1 MKFGGDLVPARQ
13 VEVFSA
19 GCPICEETCRLIQRL
34 CDGLCDVTILSVGD
48 ARVAERARVLG
59 LRSFPAVV
67 VDGELV
73 PFDVFAALSR
83 AFAESELLRQL
94 LRAG

>member
-1 MKFGGDLVPARQ
+1 LCNGF
-13 VEVFSA
+13 
-19 GCPICEETCRLIQRL
+19 CE
-34 CDGLCDVTILSVGD
+34 VTILSVGD
-48 ARVAERARVLG
+48 PSVAERARALG

-83 AFAESELLRQL
+83 AFAESEWVR
-94 LRAG
+94 

>member
-1 MKFGGDLVPARQ
+1 MN
-13 VEVFSA
+13 
-19 GCPICEETCRLIQRL
+19 
-34 CDGLCDVTILSVGD
+34 VGD
-48 ARVAERARVLG
+48 ASVADRARALG

-83 AFAESELLRQL
+83 AFAESEWLRQL